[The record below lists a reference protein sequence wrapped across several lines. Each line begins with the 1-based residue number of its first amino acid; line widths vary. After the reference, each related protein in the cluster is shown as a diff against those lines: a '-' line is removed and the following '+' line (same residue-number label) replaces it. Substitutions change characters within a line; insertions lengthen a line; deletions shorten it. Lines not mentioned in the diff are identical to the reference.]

1 MDEKLKQEVDNAL
14 KNGKVA
20 LEDIQ
25 GIIKKVTK
33 EVMEKSKSQG
43 EDLKVTSGELF
54 KEIITQLGKFGKSSF
69 EFIKAASQG
78 FMDGIKESN
87 TGDKNLVKD
96 ASSAAGESLKSF
108 ANAGL
113 YVTKE
118 TVKNVA
124 SLIEGFFKKEK
135 GPDSPNNDGK

>member
-1 MDEKLKQEVDNAL
+1 MDDKLKQEIDSAL

-25 GIIKKVTK
+25 GIIKNITK

-43 EDLKVTSGELF
+43 DDLKVVSGDLF
-54 KEIITQLGKFGKSSF
+54 KEVVNQLGKFGKSSF

-78 FMDGIKESN
+78 FMEGIKESN
-87 TGDKNLVKD
+87 TGDKNLMKD
-96 ASSAAGESLKSF
+96 ASTAVGDSLKSF
-108 ANAGL
+108 ANAGM

-118 TVKNVA
+118 TVKNIS
-124 SLIEGFFKKEK
+124 SLIEGFFKK
-135 GPDSPNNDGK
+135 